1 MGFFDF
7 LKKKE
12 DVQQVPVWP
21 AILGAEC
28 KGTVVPMENIPD
40 EVFSQGIL
48 GQCIG
53 IDPAE
58 GKVFAPVDGEITQ
71 APDSGHALG
80 LMSIGGVE
88 VLIHVGVDTVE
99 MRGDGFAVLVEK
111 DAYVTAGTPL
121 IVFDREKIRA
131 AGHDDI
137 VMVSVTNASGEA
149 LPAVASGAEVRAGE
163 PLFTLDGRA

>member
-1 MGFFDF
+1 MGFLDF

-12 DVQQVPVWP
+12 DVQQAPVWP
-21 AILGAEC
+21 AIIGAEC

-80 LMSIGGVE
+80 LMSTGGVE
-88 VLIHVGVDTVE
+88 VLIHVGVDTVD
-99 MRGDGFAVLVEK
+99 MNGDGF
-111 DAYVTAGTPL
+111 TPRVKEGDKVKKGQL
-121 IVFDREKIRA
+121 LLEMDLDKIA
-131 AGHDDI
+131 AAKH
-137 VMVSVTNASGEA
+137 
-149 LPAVASGAEVRAGE
+149 PAVVITVITNTDEFAAVEGVTSGTVE
-163 PLFTLDGRA
+163 PGADLLKVSK

>member
-1 MGFFDF
+1 MGFLDF

-12 DVQQVPVWP
+12 DVQQAPVWP
-21 AILGAEC
+21 AIIGAEC

-88 VLIHVGVDTVE
+88 VLIHVGVDTVD
-99 MRGDGFAVLVEK
+99 MNGDGFTPRVKEGDKVKKGQLLLEMDLDKIAAAKHPAVVITVITNTDEFASVE
-111 DAYVTAGTPL
+111 
-121 IVFDREKIRA
+121 
-131 AGHDDI
+131 
-137 VMVSVTNASGEA
+137 S
-149 LPAVASGAEVRAGE
+149 VASGAVE
-163 PLFTLDGRA
+163 PGADLLKVSK

>member
-1 MGFFDF
+1 MGFLDF

-12 DVQQVPVWP
+12 DVQQAPVWP
-21 AILGAEC
+21 AIIGAEC

-88 VLIHVGVDTVE
+88 VLIHVGVDTVD
-99 MRGDGFAVLVEK
+99 MNGDGFTPRVKEGDKVKKGQLLLEMDLDKIAAAKHPAVVITVITNTDEFAAVE
-111 DAYVTAGTPL
+111 G
-121 IVFDREKIRA
+121 
-131 AGHDDI
+131 
-137 VMVSVTNASGEA
+137 
-149 LPAVASGAEVRAGE
+149 VASGAVE
-163 PLFTLDGRA
+163 PGADLLKISK

>member
-1 MGFFDF
+1 MGFLDF

-12 DVQQVPVWP
+12 DVQQAPVWP
-21 AILGAEC
+21 AIIGAEC

-80 LMSIGGVE
+80 LMSTGGVE
-88 VLIHVGVDTVE
+88 VLIHVGVDTVD
-99 MRGDGFAVLVEK
+99 MNGDGFTPRVKEGDKVKKGQLLGFVGDTGYGPVGTSGVMAPHLHFGMYEGDFMRAVNPYPMLRHWQK
-111 DAYVTAGTPL
+111 N
-121 IVFDREKIRA
+121 
-131 AGHDDI
+131 
-137 VMVSVTNASGEA
+137 S
-149 LPAVASGAEVRAGE
+149 
-163 PLFTLDGRA
+163 

>member
-80 LMSIGGVE
+80 LMSTGGIE
-88 VLIHVGVDTVE
+88 VLIHVGVDTVD
-99 MRGDGFAVLVEK
+99 MNGDGFTPRVKEGDKVKKGQLLLEMDLDKIAAAKHPAVVITVITNTDEFASVE
-111 DAYVTAGTPL
+111 G
-121 IVFDREKIRA
+121 
-131 AGHDDI
+131 
-137 VMVSVTNASGEA
+137 
-149 LPAVASGAEVRAGE
+149 VASGTVE
-163 PLFTLDGRA
+163 PGADLLKISK

>member
-1 MGFFDF
+1 MGFLDF

-12 DVQQVPVWP
+12 DVKQAPVWP
-21 AILGAEC
+21 AIIGAEC

-88 VLIHVGVDTVE
+88 VLIHVGVDTVD
-99 MRGDGFAVLVEK
+99 MNGDGFTPRVKEGDKVKKGQLLLEMDLDKIAAAKHPAVVITVITNTDEFAAVE
-111 DAYVTAGTPL
+111 
-121 IVFDREKIRA
+121 
-131 AGHDDI
+131 
-137 VMVSVTNASGEA
+137 S
-149 LPAVASGAEVRAGE
+149 VASGAVE
-163 PLFTLDGRA
+163 PGADLLKISK

>member
-1 MGFFDF
+1 MGFLDF

-12 DVQQVPVWP
+12 DVQQAPVWP
-21 AILGAEC
+21 AIIGAEC

-88 VLIHVGVDTVE
+88 VLIHVGVDTVD
-99 MRGDGFAVLVEK
+99 MNGDGFTPRVKEGDKVKKGQLLLEMDLDKIAAAKHPAVVITVITNTDEFASVE
-111 DAYVTAGTPL
+111 
-121 IVFDREKIRA
+121 
-131 AGHDDI
+131 
-137 VMVSVTNASGEA
+137 S
-149 LPAVASGAEVRAGE
+149 VASGIVE
-163 PLFTLDGRA
+163 PGADLLKISK